1 MLRMGIDI
9 GGTKANIGLLD
20 DEGKILARRR
30 LPMSREEGCP
40 ASLERIA
47 GAAREL
53 LAEHGRSLCD
63 LGFCGMGVPGTVDA
77 SARVALN
84 CPNLGWVNAPCARY
98 FEEICG
104 VSPRLAQDSRA
115 AALGEYLFG
124 EGRGRQLLVCV
135 TLGTGIGGGIV
146 YRGEIFS
153 GALGTAGEIG
163 HIPVEGD
170 GRVCG
175 CGQKDCAES
184 HGSGTGIAV
193 NAAKHPS
200 FRGRNLTSEQVFA
213 LAQSGNADALQVLKQ
228 SVERLGQGLVAVVNT
243 LSPDALIFSGGL
255 CAQRALYVEPLIRYI
270 RTHAYALACGEG
282 LRIEVTKLGSDAPMI
297 GASML
302 DRARTGGRE

>member
-40 ASLERIA
+40 TSLERIA

-115 AALGEYLFG
+115 AA
-124 EGRGRQLLVCV
+124 
-135 TLGTGIGGGIV
+135 
-146 YRGEIFS
+146 
-153 GALGTAGEIG
+153 
-163 HIPVEGD
+163 EGD